1 MDQLSNLNMGLA
13 PVSLLLIDFVLINC
27 FFLNLISIVAIVLHY
42 LALIRLKLKQSFV
55 WVIANVP
62 ALVSLDNTHFSD
74 QLKVRLISKL
84 IKVLQKLL
92 HYFNCTIISTL
103 FEMTWFQHW
112 SFKFNLSIGVIR
124 STCIIIC
131 FNPILFSRFSWL
143 IWWIA

>member
-13 PVSLLLIDFVLINC
+13 PVSVLLIDFVLINC

-55 WVIANVP
+55 WGIANVS

-74 QLKVRLISKL
+74 QLKVRLISNL

-92 HYFNCTIISTL
+92 HYFNCTIISTW
-103 FEMTWFQHW
+103 FEMTWFEHW
-112 SFKFNLSIGVIR
+112 SFKFEYWCY
-124 STCIIIC
+124 T
-131 FNPILFSRFSWL
+131 FNVHHHLFQPNSFF
-143 IWWIA
+143 